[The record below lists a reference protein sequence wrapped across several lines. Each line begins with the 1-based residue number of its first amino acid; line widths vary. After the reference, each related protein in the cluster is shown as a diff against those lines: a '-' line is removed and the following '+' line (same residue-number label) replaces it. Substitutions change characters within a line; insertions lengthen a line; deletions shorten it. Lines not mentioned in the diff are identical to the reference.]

1 MDPEF
6 QKALQRNPHLGVYI
20 NEFRQKTGSIPEF
33 VVSLSKDLDEENVN
47 LILPVGDP
55 VFIHLYGTAELGE
68 AFYYTI
74 EPKLTLKEKRKYDV
88 IMSMI
93 LEKSSNEPVP
103 ESEADLKALI
113 SKLIDE
119 SVD

>member
-33 VVSLSKDLDEENVN
+33 VVSLSKDIEEENVN
-47 LILPVGDP
+47 VILPVGDP
-55 VFIHLYGTAELGE
+55 VFIHIYGTAEMGV
-68 AFYYTI
+68 ARYYTI
-74 EPKLTLKEKRKYDV
+74 EPPLFPNEKRKYDV

-93 LEKSSNEPVP
+93 LEKSSSEPVP
-103 ESEADLKALI
+103 DGEAELKTLI
-113 SKLIDE
+113 SKP
-119 SVD
+119 